1 MGPLL
6 TPAIGL
12 IFWMTVVFLVVF
24 FLLRKFAW
32 KPILSALS
40 DRENEIDS
48 ALKMAEETRAEMAK
62 LKADNEN
69 QLAEA
74 RKERDLILAEA
85 RETSNRM
92 IAEAQESAK
101 TAGARIIADTRES
114 LNQER
119 SMMVDNLRKE
129 VAEIS
134 ISIAEKL
141 IRKELSDK
149 KSQQALVTDL
159 IGQAN
164 LN

>member
-1 MGPLL
+1 MELL
-6 TPAIGL
+6 TPAVGL
-12 IFWMTVVFLVVF
+12 IFWQLLIFTSLFLI
-24 FLLRKFAW
+24 LRKFAW

-40 DRENEIDS
+40 DRENEIES

-74 RKERDLILAEA
+74 RKERDKILAEA

-92 IAEAQESAK
+92 ISEAQETAK
-101 TAGARIIADTRES
+101 TEGARIIADTRET

-119 SMMVDNLRKE
+119 TIMVDNLRKE
-129 VAEIS
+129 VADIS

-141 IRKELSDK
+141 IRKELTDK
-149 KSQQALVTDL
+149 KSQQTLVSDL
-159 IGQAN
+159 ISQAN

>member
-1 MGPLL
+1 MELL
-6 TPAIGL
+6 TPAVGL
-12 IFWMTVVFLVVF
+12 IFWQLLIFTSLFLI
-24 FLLRKFAW
+24 LRKFAW

-40 DRENEIDS
+40 DRENEIES

-62 LKADNEN
+62 LKADNEK

-74 RKERDLILAEA
+74 RKERDKILAEA

-92 IAEAQESAK
+92 ISEAQETAK
-101 TAGARIIADTRES
+101 TEGARIIADTRET

-119 SMMVDNLRKE
+119 TIMVDKLRKE
-129 VAEIS
+129 VADIS

-141 IRKELSDK
+141 IRKELTDK
-149 KSQQALVTDL
+149 KSQQTLVTDL
-159 IGQAN
+159 ISQAN